1 MNPKKLSSDINKK
14 FCDVEEEQQVVATTM
29 DNFSK
34 GVATKSQSKS
44 GQNLPCDSE
53 KTQFAL
59 DSLQI
64 SNERSAIAAPF
75 MPISGQI
82 SIEFGKLTIPHITCA
97 SCKSR
102 GEYESIDVEIQD
114 EKLPEKSADNKDE
127 R

>member
-1 MNPKKLSSDINKK
+1 
-14 FCDVEEEQQVVATTM
+14 
-29 DNFSK
+29 
-34 GVATKSQSKS
+34 
-44 GQNLPCDSE
+44 
-53 KTQFAL
+53 
-59 DSLQI
+59 
-64 SNERSAIAAPF
+64 

-127 R
+127 SSAEGITRRKSYNDNKSNGYETTSAELLSLTAKEWMA

>member
-1 MNPKKLSSDINKK
+1 MDLSSAMNPKKLSSDINKK
-14 FCDVEEEQQVVATTM
+14 FCDAEEEQQVVATTM

-64 SNERSAIAAPF
+64 SNE
-75 MPISGQI
+75 
-82 SIEFGKLTIPHITCA
+82 
-97 SCKSR
+97 
-102 GEYESIDVEIQD
+102 
-114 EKLPEKSADNKDE
+114 
-127 R
+127 